1 MRSLYSK
8 IILMSLVIILV
19 STMLSFWAT
28 NLFYHFTLKP
38 KNDEKIT
45 AIAKN
50 IASIYESGGG
60 QELGD
65 YLNDLTALGYQFHV
79 IEPNGAESQY
89 GARFRSTDLSEEE
102 VGQVLSGE
110 IYHGIASYPWKINVT
125 GFFDNELKNTVGVPV
140 QTDDGTV
147 AMFVRPNTQLQ
158 FGEMR
163 IFLGIMLILLLA
175 ISFLLI
181 LFSSRFI
188 VHPIKTLAA
197 ATKKI
202 AGGNYHL
209 KLNTGRK
216 DELGRLSRDF
226 ETMSEGLAHV
236 EEKRQEFV
244 SNVSHEI
251 QSPLTS
257 IKGFSQAL
265 REEGLPEELRRN
277 YLEIIENESTRLSS
291 LSQQLLTLSFLDHEV
306 DKTNW
311 SAFDV
316 SEQLNETAAMTAW
329 QRQEK
334 EQTIELDLE
343 SVVINGDPKL
353 LQLVWTNLISNAI
366 RYTPNGGMIT
376 VTSRNTKKSAEIIV
390 ADTGIG
396 IQEKDFAHLFERFYK
411 ADTAR
416 TRSEKSTGL
425 GLSIVKKIIE
435 LHHGTIEVESTP
447 EQGSRFICRIPK

>member
-1 MRSLYSK
+1 
-8 IILMSLVIILV
+8 
-19 STMLSFWAT
+19 MLAFWAT

-65 YLNDLTALGYQFHV
+65 YLSDLTALGYQFRI
-79 IEPNGAESQY
+79 IEENGAESQY
-89 GARFRSTDLSEEE
+89 GAQFRSTDLSKEKI
-102 VGQVLSGE
+102 GQVLSGGT
-110 IYHGIASYPWKINVT
+110 YHGIAAYPWKINVT

-140 QTDDGTV
+140 QTDRGTV

-163 IFLGIMLILLLA
+163 IFLSFMLVLSLVL
-175 ISFLLI
+175 SFLLI

-197 ATKKI
+197 ATKRI

-209 KLNTGRK
+209 KLDTGRK

-226 ETMSEGLAHV
+226 ETMSVGLAHV

-265 REEGLPEELRRN
+265 REEGLPEDLRN
-277 YLEIIENESTRLSS
+277 HYLEIIENESTRLSS

-316 SEQLNETAAMTAW
+316 SEQLKETAAATAW

-334 EQTIELDLE
+334 EQTISLDLE
-343 SVVINGDPKL
+343 PIVMSGDPKL
-353 LQLVWTNLISNAI
+353 MQLVWTNLISNAI
-366 RYTPNGGMIT
+366 HYTPDGGLIT
-376 VTSRNTKKSAEIIV
+376 VTSRDLKKATEVVV

-396 IQEKDFAHLFERFYK
+396 IDGKDFAHLFERFYK
-411 ADTAR
+411 ADSAR

-425 GLSIVKKIIE
+425 GLSIVKKIVE
-435 LHHGTIEVESTP
+435 LHGGTIEVESTLG
-447 EQGSRFICRIPK
+447 EGSKFICRIPK

>member
-19 STMLSFWAT
+19 STMLSFWTT
-28 NLFYHFTLKP
+28 NLFYHLNLKA

-50 IASIYESGGG
+50 ITSIYESGGG

-65 YLNDLTALGYQFHV
+65 YLNDLTALGYQFHI
-79 IEPNGAESQY
+79 IEPSGAESQY
-89 GARFRSTDLSEEE
+89 GARFRSTDLSAEKVE
-102 VGQVLSGE
+102 QVLSGE
-110 IYHGIASYPWKINVT
+110 TYHGIASYPWKINVT

-140 QTDDGTV
+140 QTDNGIV

-163 IFLGIMLILLLA
+163 IFLGIMLVLSLV

-291 LSQQLLTLSFLDHEV
+291 LSQQLLTLSFLDHQA
-306 DKTNW
+306 DKANW
-311 SAFDV
+311 SAFDA
-316 SEQLNETAAMTAW
+316 SQQLNETAAATAW

-334 EQTIELDLE
+334 EQTIELNLE
-343 SVVINGDPKL
+343 PIVINGDSKL
-353 LQLVWTNLISNAI
+353 LQLVWTNLVSNAI
-366 RYTPNGGMIT
+366 RYTPNGGKIT
-376 VTSRNTKKSAEIIV
+376 VTSRNTKKAAEIIV

-396 IQEKDFAHLFERFYK
+396 IEKKDFAHLFERFYK

-435 LHHGTIEVESTP
+435 LHGGTIEVESKP